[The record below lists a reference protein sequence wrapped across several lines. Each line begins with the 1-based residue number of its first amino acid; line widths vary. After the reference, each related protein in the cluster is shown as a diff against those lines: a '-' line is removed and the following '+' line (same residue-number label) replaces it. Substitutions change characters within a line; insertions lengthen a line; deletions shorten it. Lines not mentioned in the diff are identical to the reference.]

1 MSMTSLIWK
10 IVYQLSKR
18 PPKFL
23 KIRAYLMATA
33 VKKGSKYKLVPIVND
48 YYITSD
54 IVLVNNVKIF
64 SYNNKLIFEL
74 Y

>member
-23 KIRAYLMATA
+23 KIRAYLMAT
-33 VKKGSKYKLVPIVND
+33 GSKYKLVPIVND